1 MKIDTDYTE
10 YVVCP
15 HCGYKDRDSW
25 EIDFGLGMDGDAEVQ
40 CHFCGED
47 FIASRIVTVK
57 YCTKKKEGQP
67 NV

>member
-1 MKIDTDYTE
+1 
-10 YVVCP
+10 VCP